1 MSHLIVLIFTGI
13 TIKDYGRK
21 YCQTDNPD
29 LNLKDGGGRRA
40 KWHLVD
46 KLIKR
51 SPTDPVNL
59 LPTYNIEEKED
70 FFLPKH
76 DSVNPDK

>member
-21 YCQTDNPD
+21 YCQTDNLD
-29 LNLKDGGGRRA
+29 LNLKDGGRRRA
-40 KWHLVD
+40 KLHLVD
-46 KLIKR
+46 KLIEH
-51 SPTDPVNL
+51 SPKGPVNL
-59 LPTYNIEEKED
+59 LPTYNIEEKGI